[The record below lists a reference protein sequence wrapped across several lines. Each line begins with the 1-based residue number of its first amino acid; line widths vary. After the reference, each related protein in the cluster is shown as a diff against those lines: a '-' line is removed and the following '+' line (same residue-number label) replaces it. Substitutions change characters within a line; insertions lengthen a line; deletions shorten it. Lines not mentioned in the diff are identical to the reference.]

1 MPFDLTTVLGR
12 SVRDPEATQLIEYF
26 EENPRSPGRAEA
38 EDSYF
43 VPFKQSGFCLGI
55 TAAGVIYDVRIYAQ
69 ARGYYQACT
78 DGLPFGL
85 TYQSTRAEA
94 RKLFGSPACEDGPIE
109 EIFPPHDVI
118 YWDRWDYV
126 NFSVH
131 VTYSEHCDS
140 VLRIILESIPTPASN
155 ES

>member
-1 MPFDLTTVLGR
+1 MPFDLTTVLRR
-12 SVRDPEATQLIEYF
+12 SVRDPEVAQLIEYF
-26 EENPRSPGRAEA
+26 EENPRSSGRAEA

-55 TAAGVIYDVRIYAQ
+55 SAAGVIYDIHIYPR

-78 DGLPFGL
+78 DGMPFGL
-85 TYQSTRAEA
+85 TYQSTRAET
-94 RKLFGSPACEDGPIE
+94 RKLFGPRACEAGPDE
-109 EIFPPHDVI
+109 EIFPPHNI
-118 YWDRWDYV
+118 IHWDRWNYV
-126 NFSVH
+126 NFSVQ

-140 VLRIILESIPTPASN
+140 IVRIILGSVSTPASN